1 MPARTIRLLD
11 VADLT
16 GADRLAALR
25 DAIENDLLD
34 EEVRYAA
41 LERYLAIVEK
51 GEIEARANGLVHAI
65 ETFCDPAPS
74 AGDLRI
80 AVPTP
85 GELIVAAPADAQAW
99 IDDFLASMRTFGGLI
114 DVDLV
119 VFNAPSGT
127 AEDVWDGRT
136 AVVLDEGPT
145 RALLQRL
152 EGADDTNRVQA
163 PRITTFPAQP
173 ATMEVVQETP
183 YIKDYEFTVLPG
195 QDGEIADPVVDVVRT
210 GTSIDMLAIPLAKER
225 VAVEIQ
231 FSQSSAEKPY
241 EQFVTTLG
249 RSGAPVTIQLPEVKV
264 ARVDARFELGPGQS
278 IALSVTDPKDAD
290 RDMLVVLR
298 ARRVERADPRS
309 KLDVNFGPVGRER

>member
-1 MPARTIRLLD
+1 MIHSLVLLVAAGPTPQSELVDLGERRTAIVENTVSSRPARTIRLLD

-41 LERYLAIVEK
+41 LERYLAIVEN

-152 EGADDTNRVQA
+152 NKSWPMRVQGYD
-163 PRITTFPAQP
+163 
-173 ATMEVVQETP
+173 MS
-183 YIKDYEFTVLPG
+183 LG
-195 QDGEIADPVVDVVRT
+195 
-210 GTSIDMLAIPLAKER
+210 DMLT
-225 VAVEIQ
+225 
-231 FSQSSAEKPY
+231 S
-241 EQFVTTLG
+241 
-249 RSGAPVTIQLPEVKV
+249 
-264 ARVDARFELGPGQS
+264 RFEILTPS
-278 IALSVTDPKDAD
+278 KDLIA
-290 RDMLVVLR
+290 
-298 ARRVERADPRS
+298 
-309 KLDVNFGPVGRER
+309 GVGAAAWFL